1 MKKSGKHSEPKADS
15 LVERRDFLSGAA
27 TLAGTSL
34 LGLGLS
40 SANAATAAPSDP
52 AAPAASS
59 PSRGASPAPSPAAA
73 QPTLDIPLEHRTTR
87 WQDQRWLLDAVIQTV
102 GIEWDQGRLGT
113 LVAMCGPE
121 IQGDV
126 AAIRARVRKFNDL
139 SREFARP
146 AVRREKQARDFE
158 SQGHTVSARDQYF
171 MAALLYSLA
180 QWSIFENSREN
191 LALNDRKNACYAK
204 YMQYADHEVRRVEVP
219 FAGKTLP
226 GYLHLPPNRTGR
238 VPCVW
243 SISGLDS
250 TKEYGA
256 ALSGDKMRDRGI
268 ATLALEG
275 PGQAEC
281 AIREIFLTR
290 TNWQEAGPTV
300 LSWMRAQKEI
310 DPDRIALRGVS
321 LGTSLASHVASVDSK
336 LSGVV
341 VQAMTHEPHF
351 HSAFETASPTFKLRF
366 MYYTGIQTEAEM
378 NKFLESWDIMGLAA
392 KIKSPYLAVAGED
405 DQLSRIEYTYQFF
418 ENLAGPKQ
426 LLVYEGAE
434 HGVLGSAAV
443 ANGPNVA
450 TYMADWLADRF
461 AGKPTETKHMKVDAA
476 GAVHESSFEDARKS
490 LSLMFL

>member
-1 MKKSGKHSEPKADS
+1 MTKSSEPNDPNENA
-15 LVERRDFLSGAA
+15 LVERREFLSGAA

-34 LGLGLS
+34 LGLGLP
-40 SANAATAAPSDP
+40 AAAAAPS
-52 AAPAASS
+52 APE
-59 PSRGASPAPSPAAA
+59 PTPAPSPAPPP
-73 QPTLDIPLEHRTTR
+73 PTMTMPVERRLAR
-87 WQDQRWLLDAVIQTV
+87 WQDQRWLLDAVVQTV
-102 GIEWDQGRLGT
+102 GVEWDQGRLGT

-146 AVRREKQARDFE
+146 AVRREKQAREFE
-158 SQGHTVSARDQYF
+158 SQGRTVSAREQYY

-180 QWSIFENSREN
+180 QWPIFENTREN
-191 LALNDRKNACYAK
+191 LALNERKNACYAK
-204 YMQYADHEVRRVEVP
+204 YIQYADHEIRRVEVP

-256 ALSGDKMRDRGI
+256 ALSGDKLRDRGI

-281 AIREIFLTR
+281 AIREIFLTH
-290 TNWQEAGPTV
+290 TNWQQAGPAV
-300 LSWMRAQKEI
+300 LSWLRGQKEI

-336 LSGVV
+336 LSAVV

-351 HSAFETASPTFKLRF
+351 HSAFETASPSFKLRF
-366 MYYTGIQTEAEM
+366 MYYAGLQTEAELD
-378 NKFLESWDIMGLAA
+378 KFLEAWDIQDLAP
-392 KIKSPYLAVAGED
+392 KIKAPYLAVAGED

-434 HGVLGSAAV
+434 HGVLGAASV
-443 ANGPNVA
+443 TNGPNVA
-450 TYMADWLADRF
+450 TYMADWIADRF
-461 AGKPTETKHMKVDAA
+461 AGKSMETKHMKVDAA
-476 GAVHESSFEDARKS
+476 GSVHESSFEDARKA
-490 LSLMFL
+490 LSLMFLT